1 MKKTFT
7 TQGGVTVKRLRTPV
21 PIAGA
26 LDEIYANI
34 DTTQGALFASDY
46 EYPGRYSR
54 WDIGFVNPP
63 LEMISQGRDFTF
75 NALNDRGRILL
86 QILQPALD
94 SCAHI
99 ENLTVE
105 PNRIV
110 GSVIPMPETFTEEQ
124 RSKQPSI
131 FSVLRSLCDFLA
143 CDDEYFSMYGA
154 FGYDL
159 VFQFEPIRFKF
170 DRQETGVDCHLF
182 LPDKVCAIDHQ
193 KDTAFILDYDFSVGD
208 LTTDGIAAPMPNRT
222 FEQRSGDREIHCDH
236 REGEFAEKVEQ
247 VRQGCKRGDFFEV
260 VLSQNFTVRCPDRP
274 SEIFQRIRR
283 QNPSPYEFIINLG
296 DEQLV
301 GASPEMF
308 VRVDGDAVETCPI
321 SGTAKRGTSPMEDA
335 KQILDLLNSKKDES
349 ELTMCTDVDR
359 NDKSRIC
366 KPGSVQLIAR
376 RLVETY
382 SRLFHTVDHVKG
394 TLLDDCDMFDAFLSH
409 MWACTLTGSPKPIAM
424 QTIEN
429 LENSPRR
436 WYGGCV
442 GLFTFNK
449 QLNTGIT
456 IRTIHMQDGTAA
468 VRAGA
473 TLLFHSEPDDEEIE
487 TRVKASAFLNAIT
500 TPTQAVPDA
509 PAPSIITKKKKRV
522 LFVDNQDSFVH
533 TIANYVRQ
541 TGVEV
546 VTLRNGFDPGKID
559 EIKPDLIFI
568 SPGPRTPKEMHVPAV
583 VAEAVKR
590 DLPLFGVCLGHQ
602 GIAEYFGAALDVLAT
617 PMHGKDS
624 LIHHNATGIFE
635 GVPSPFT
642 AGRYHSLF
650 VIPET
655 LPDCLEITAQT
666 EDGVIMGLA
675 HKTLPIAS
683 VQFHPESILTLHDQL
698 GLKIIRNAME
708 QLIV

>member
-1 MKKTFT
+1 MNKIFKTF
-7 TQGGVTVKRLRTPV
+7 GGVTVTRQKTAV
-21 PIAGA
+21 AIDTA
-26 LDEIYANI
+26 LDEIYTHI
-34 DTTQGALFASDY
+34 DTTKGALFASDY
-46 EYPGRYSR
+46 EFPGRYSR

-63 LEMISQGRDFTF
+63 LEMISQGREFRF
-75 NALNDRGRILL
+75 NALNDRGQILL
-86 QILQPALD
+86 KILHAPISECGHVQNVAVTD
-94 SCAHI
+94 DCVSG
-99 ENLTVE
+99 TVL
-105 PNRIV
+105 
-110 GSVIPMPETFTEEQ
+110 PMPENFTEEE

-131 FSVLRSLCDFLA
+131 FSVLRSLCDFLN
-143 CDDEYFSMYGA
+143 CNDEYFSMFGA

-159 VFQFEPIRFKF
+159 VFQFEPIKFKH
-170 DRQETGVDCHLF
+170 DRSQTGVDCHLF
-182 LPDKVCAIDHQ
+182 LPDKICAIDHQ
-193 KDTAFILDYDFSVGD
+193 KETAFTLEYDFAFED
-208 LTTDGIAAPMPNRT
+208 LTTHGIEAPIPHQE
-222 FEQRSGDREIHCDH
+222 FQQRAGDRQIHCDH
-236 REGEFAEKVEQ
+236 SEGEFAKKVDI
-247 VRQGCKRGDFFEV
+247 VRDGCKRGDFFEV
-260 VLSQNFTVRCPDRP
+260 VLSQNFTVECPDRP
-274 SEIFQRIRR
+274 SEIFQRLRR

-301 GASPEMF
+301 GASPEIF
-308 VRVDGDAVETCPI
+308 VRVDGETVETCPI
-321 SGTAKRGTSPMEDA
+321 SGTAKRGINPMEDA
-335 KQILDLLNSKKDES
+335 KQIRDLLNSKKDES

-382 SRLFHTVDHVKG
+382 SKLFHTVDHVKG

-424 QTIEN
+424 QTIED

-442 GLFTFNK
+442 GLFTFND

-456 IRTIHMQDGTAA
+456 IRTIHLKEGTAA

-473 TLLFHSEPDDEEIE
+473 TLLFDSTPADEEIE

-500 TPTQAVPDA
+500 MPTESETA
-509 PAPSIITKKKKRV
+509 PTKPTVAKKQKRV

-546 VTLRNGFDPGKID
+546 ITLRNGFDPSEIDKID
-559 EIKPDLIFI
+559 PDLIFI
-568 SPGPRTPKEMHVPAV
+568 SPGPRSPKEMNVHQV
-583 VAEAVKR
+583 VDEAIKR
-590 DLPLFGVCLGHQ
+590 NLPLFGVCLGHQ
-602 GIAEYFGAALDVLAT
+602 GIAEYFGGELDVLET

-624 LIHHNATGIFE
+624 PITHDGQGIFK

-642 AGRYHSLF
+642 AARYHSLF
-650 VIPET
+650 VKPDT
-655 LPDCLEITAQT
+655 VPDCLKVTAQT
-666 EDGVIMGLA
+666 SDGTIMALT

-683 VQFHPESILTLHDQL
+683 VQFHPESILTLHKNIGQR
-698 GLKIIRNAME
+698 IIANAME
-708 QLIV
+708 QLM